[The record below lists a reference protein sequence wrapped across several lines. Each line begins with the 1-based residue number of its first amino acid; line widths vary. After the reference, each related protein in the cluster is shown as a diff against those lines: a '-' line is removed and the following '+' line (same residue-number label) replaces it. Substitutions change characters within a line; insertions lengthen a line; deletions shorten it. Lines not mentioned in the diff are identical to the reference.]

1 MLKLGSLNWH
11 DGLLGL
17 DEAQA
22 YRGHGQE
29 RGTTELLSREVRS
42 ATWVDCLDRSIGK
55 INRNIFSGA
64 LQLFRFMVRIVHY
77 GRSTTAYSETL
88 YFLFRNFRMRV
99 WKKARRGIHW
109 PKVQVGGGGERE
121 NRRTSISF
129 FFSRS
134 LLCTCLVRALSNCQN
149 KLARCRTVGKR
160 ENVCRQATSTNLPIV
175 HKRFIGFFVYSL
187 K

>member
-55 INRNIFSGA
+55 INRNILSGA
-64 LQLFRFMVRIVHY
+64 LQLFRFMVRIVHC
-77 GRSTTAYSETL
+77 GRSTIAYSETL
-88 YFLFRNFRMRV
+88 YFLFRNFRVPV
-99 WKKARRGIHW
+99 WKKTRRGIHW

-134 LLCTCLVRALSNCQN
+134 LLCTRLVRALSNCQN

-160 ENVCRQATSTNLPIV
+160 ENVCR
-175 HKRFIGFFVYSL
+175 
-187 K
+187 